1 MSNQKEQFM
10 KMMFQRILQIIEKH
24 LKHLDPSMVNDVVGM
39 ANLHDFVLDCIEIG
53 FKLKTKIVE
62 EKEEKIEFENEDE
75 IPTEV
80 AKLLVKNFKH
90 IGAIR
95 LHETLRKNNVSNI
108 ALDSVYLGYRIMQAA
123 SGKEE

>member
-1 MSNQKEQFM
+1 MKNQKEEFM

-62 EKEEKIEFENEDE
+62 EKEEKIEFENESE

-90 IGAIR
+90 IGPVR
-95 LHETLRKNNVSNI
+95 LHETLGKNNVSNI